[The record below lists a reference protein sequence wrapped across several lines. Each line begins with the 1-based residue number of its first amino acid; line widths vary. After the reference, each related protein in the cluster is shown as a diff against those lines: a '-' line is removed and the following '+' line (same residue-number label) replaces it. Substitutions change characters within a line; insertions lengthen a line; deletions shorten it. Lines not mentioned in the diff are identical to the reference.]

1 MDDHHPKILIIRLS
15 SIGDIVLTTPIIR
28 CLKTQIPNVQIHY
41 LTKLNNAIILNNNPY
56 IDRIITFNGSL
67 SETIKIL
74 KKENYTYVIDLHKQI
89 RSFLIRLRLFKPNQT
104 FNSLKIKKWLLV
116 NWKINKLPI
125 IHIVDRY
132 FEATKGLKFGIIN
145 DGKGLDYFLADEDY
159 ISPDAL
165 PLSFQDGYIAV
176 VVGSK
181 HQTKQIP
188 TKKLIQLCQEI
199 NKSIVLLGD
208 KTDRQKAIEVENA
221 VGARVFNACGAYN
234 LNQTSSLI
242 ANSNGVITPDTGLM
256 HIAAALNKNIICV
269 WGNTIPEFGMYPYM
283 PKDSNSKVYIFENKD
298 LSCRPCSKLGFK
310 ECPKKHFKCMQSLDY
325 DKIASIANEWEV
337 YRDK

>member
-1 MDDHHPKILIIRLS
+1 MDAHPKILIIRLS
-15 SIGDIVLTTPIIR
+15 SIGDIVLTTPIVR
-28 CLKTQIPNVQIHY
+28 CMKTQIPNVQIHY
-41 LTKLNNAIILNNNPY
+41 LTKVNNAIILNNNPY

-67 SETIKIL
+67 SETIRLL

-89 RSFLIRLRLFKPNQT
+89 RSFIIRLRLLKPSKT
-104 FNSLKIKKWLLV
+104 FNSLRVRKWLLV
-116 NWKINKLPI
+116 KWKLNKLPEK
-125 IHIVDRY
+125 HIVDRY
-132 FEATKGLKFGIIN
+132 FEATKGLGFNVVN

-165 PLSFQDGYIAV
+165 PLSFQDGYIAI

-188 TKKLIQLCQEI
+188 TDKLIQLCQGI

-208 KTDRQKAIEVENA
+208 KNDRKKAIEVENA

-242 ANSNGVITPDTGLM
+242 ANSIGVITPDTGLM
-256 HIAAALNKNIICV
+256 HIAAALNKNTISV
-269 WGNTIPEFGMYPYM
+269 WGNTVPQFGMYPYF
-283 PKDSNSKVYIFENKD
+283 PKDSKAKVYIFEKKD
-298 LSCRPCSKLGFK
+298 LSCRPCSKLGYK
-310 ECPKKHFKCMQSLDY
+310 ECPKKHFDCMRSLDFEN
-325 DKIASIANEWEV
+325 IISIANDWEV
-337 YRDK
+337 IRDK

>member
-1 MDDHHPKILIIRLS
+1 MDAHPKILIIRLS

-28 CLKTQIPNVQIHY
+28 CIKTQIPKVQVHY
-41 LTKLNNAIILNNNPY
+41 LTKANNAIILNNNPY
-56 IDRIITFNGSL
+56 VDRIITFNGSL
-67 SETIKIL
+67 SETIKLL

-89 RSFLIRLRLFKPNQT
+89 RSFIIRLRLFRPSKT
-104 FNSLKIKKWLLV
+104 FNSLRIKKWLFV
-116 NWKINKLPI
+116 KWKLDKLPEK
-125 IHIVDRY
+125 HIVDRY
-132 FEATKGLKFGIIN
+132 FEATKGLDYNIVN

-188 TKKLIQLCQEI
+188 TSKLIQLCQGI
-199 NKSIVLLGD
+199 KKSIVLLGD
-208 KTDRQKAIEVENA
+208 KNDRQKAIEVENA

-242 ANSNGVITPDTGLM
+242 ANSVGVITPDTGLM
-256 HIAAALNKNIICV
+256 HIAAALKKNTISV
-269 WGNTIPEFGMYPYM
+269 WGNTVPQFGMYPYF
-283 PKDSNSKVYIFENKD
+283 PKDSKAKVYIFEKKG
-298 LSCRPCSKLGFK
+298 LVCRPCSKLGFK
-310 ECPKKHFKCMQSLDY
+310 ECPKKHFECMLSIDF
-325 DKIASIANEWEV
+325 DEIISIANDWEQD
-337 YRDK
+337 RDK